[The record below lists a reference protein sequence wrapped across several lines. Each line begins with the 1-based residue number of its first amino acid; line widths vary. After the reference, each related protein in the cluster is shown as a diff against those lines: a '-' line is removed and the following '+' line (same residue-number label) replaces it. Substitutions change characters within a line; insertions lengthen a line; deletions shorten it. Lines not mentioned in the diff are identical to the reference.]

1 MASWAPLGLISVTAA
16 LLAVPVTPAL
26 YELRKRGDVAPLPT
40 SRHDGRIENFS
51 EVFCSRVKPLLLQ
64 LHQCRV
70 QGKVSRTNL
79 DGTEVLLV
87 GRDDFDFDSAQMRGI
102 AAVLCSN
109 PMIPAGRVVQSDVYA
124 EKNLTLG
131 SGSAVRAAFAHG
143 DITVSTNGAI
153 LRWIHARG
161 RIFLAQGSAVYGRLS
176 SAEVISLQPGCS
188 FRHMNAP
195 SILTVR
201 ADGGSA
207 GADLPMADTGVN
219 RPAESVTPEVS
230 DVGQVIIGEEPF
242 GPRRRVRVH
251 GDFVLPPGETMNAN
265 VIATGGLRLASGSR
279 FLGSAKSYRDTVVEQ
294 GAVVEGSIISGRT
307 LHLGPRCFVAG
318 PILAEREVVVS
329 RGVRV
334 GSRDALTT
342 ISCGAVR
349 IASECRLHGTVWARV
364 RGQVE
369 D

>member
-64 LHQCRV
+64 LDQCRA
-70 QGKVSRTNL
+70 QRKVSRTNL

-109 PMIPAGRVVQSDVYA
+109 PTIPAGRAVQSDVYA
-124 EKNLTLG
+124 EHNLTLDG
-131 SGSAVRAAFAHG
+131 GSAVRAGFAHG
-143 DITVSTNGAI
+143 DIVLSTNSAV
-153 LRWIHARG
+153 LRWMHAEG
-161 RIFLAQGSAVYGRLS
+161 RIFLAEGSVVYGRLS
-176 SAEVISLQPGCS
+176 AAEAIYLQPGCS
-188 FRHMNAP
+188 FQHMHAP

-201 ADGGSA
+201 ADGGRA
-207 GADLPMADTGVN
+207 AADLPMSDTGVSG
-219 RPAESVTPEVS
+219 REKSVTPEVP
-230 DVGQVIIGEEPF
+230 DPRPAVIGDEPF
-242 GPRRRVRVH
+242 ASRRRVRVH
-251 GDFVLPPGETMNAN
+251 GDFVLLPGETLNAN
-265 VIATGGLRLASGSR
+265 VIATGDLRLGSGSR
-279 FLGSAKSYRDTVVEQ
+279 LFGSAKSYRDTAVEQ
-294 GAVVEGSIISGRT
+294 GAIVAGSIISGRT

-318 PILAEREVVVS
+318 PILAERDVVLS
-329 RGVRV
+329 RGARV
-334 GSRDALTT
+334 GSLDALTT
-342 ISCGAVR
+342 ISCSTVR
-349 IASECRLHGTVWARV
+349 MAGECRLHGTVWARV
-364 RGQVE
+364 RGHVE